1 MKNLEE
7 VFKKSGI
14 PTHTF
19 VEPLEYRKLL
29 VSLRTP
35 GRGLVVEGPSGIGK
49 TTCVLKILDEIG
61 LARDALILSGR
72 SKDDI
77 EYISELP
84 SLGDIGLVIIDD
96 FHRLEDFIK
105 EQL

>member
-1 MKNLEE
+1 MKKLEE

-14 PTHTF
+14 PKYTF

-49 TTCVLKILDEIG
+49 TTCVLKILDDIG
-61 LARDALILSGR
+61 LVGDALVLSGR
-72 SKDDI
+72 QKDDI
-77 EYISELP
+77 ECIAELP
-84 SLGDIGLVIIDD
+84 DLGEIGLVSC
-96 FHRLEDFIK
+96 HA
-105 EQL
+105 